1 MTAELANIY
10 TDRFVGHRIF
20 LYVVFY
26 TFFIYTYSC
35 ICSGGHAIKSRP
47 GENDCNARSNK
58 SGFGTYNARKYKKK
72 KKKTKYKTPVET
84 MCGGNV
90 RTFYVKKFTARVFFF
105 FGISFSKISVR
116 RTKILEI
123 KYTNVNTARSK
134 HNKTTESCNWI
145 CFIYL
150 FIFNLAKKQFR
161 Y

>member
-72 KKKTKYKTPVET
+72 KKRRNIKPLSKQCAVET
-84 MCGGNV
+84 LEL
-90 RTFYVKKFTARVFFF
+90 FTLKNSRLEFFFF